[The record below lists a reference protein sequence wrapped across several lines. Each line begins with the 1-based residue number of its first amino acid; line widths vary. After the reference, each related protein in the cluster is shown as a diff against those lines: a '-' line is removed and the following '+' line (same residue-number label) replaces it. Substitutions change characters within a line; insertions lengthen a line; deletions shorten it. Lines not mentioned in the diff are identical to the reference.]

1 MYCPRCGQEQVSGDL
16 RFCPG
21 CGLQM
26 GLIAE
31 ILANGGSLPQLL
43 ELAKKRKFFTRKN
56 GLFFGVTWFI
66 FFLLIVT
73 PFWGIMN
80 VDELAGISAIFG
92 VFGSLLIML
101 FSLFMLPSE
110 KSIPV
115 NSALL
120 RGNFQNPAG
129 LHGQNV
135 SQHALPAQQT
145 QNAQDYVSPQAGM
158 WKAPDT
164 GNLAGRG
171 SVTENTTKL
180 LRKEDQEE

>member
-31 ILANGGSLPQLL
+31 ILANGGILPQLL

-56 GLFFGVTWFI
+56 GIFFGVTWFI
-66 FFLLIVT
+66 FFILIMT
-73 PFWGIMN
+73 PLWGIIG
-80 VDELAGISAIFG
+80 VDELAGVSAIFG

-110 KSIPV
+110 KSIPIDAARMHG
-115 NSALL
+115 NLHNPTGL
-120 RGNFQNPAG
+120 R
-129 LHGQNV
+129 GQNV
-135 SQHALPAQQT
+135 NQNALPPQQT
-145 QNAQDYVSPQAGM
+145 QSAQDYISPQAGM
-158 WKAPDT
+158 WQAPDT
-164 GNLAGRG
+164 GDMVGQG

-180 LRKEDQEE
+180 LRKEEQED

>member
-21 CGLQM
+21 CGMQM

-43 ELAKKRKFFTRKN
+43 ELAKKRRFFTRKN
-56 GLFFGVTWFI
+56 GLFVGVAWFI
-66 FFLLIVT
+66 FMVLIVT
-73 PFWGIMN
+73 PFWAIMD
-80 VDELAGISAIFG
+80 VEEMAAFTAVLG

-110 KSIPV
+110 KSISI
-115 NSALL
+115 NSAAIG
-120 RGNFQNPAG
+120 GNIHHPSN

-135 SQHALPAQQT
+135 NQHALPPQQT
-145 QNAQDYVSPQAGM
+145 QNAQDYMSPHAGM

-164 GNLAGRG
+164 GDLVGQG

-180 LRKEDQEE
+180 LRKEMKED

>member
-31 ILANGGSLPQLL
+31 ILAHGGSLPQLA

-56 GLFFGVTWFI
+56 GVFFGVTWFI
-66 FFLLIVT
+66 FFVLIIT
-73 PFWGIMN
+73 PFWGIMD
-80 VDELAGISAIFG
+80 VEEMAGLSAILG

-110 KSIPV
+110 KSF
-115 NSALL
+115 SMDASLMQ
-120 RGNFQNPAG
+120 GNLHNRSG
-129 LHGQNV
+129 LHGGNINQT
-135 SQHALPAQQT
+135 ALPPQQT
-145 QNAQDYVSPQAGM
+145 QSAQDYVSPQAGM

-164 GNLAGRG
+164 GDLAGRG

-180 LRKEDQEE
+180 LKKEGDRE